1 LIDLGN
7 QIKVRFYSNY
17 KIDLNAE
24 YPCPC
29 RRKGRLLPIILT
41 DAMGCDRC
49 QQIFVV
55 TETGKEIEQLSSV
68 YPYKRRWRWTG
79 KRWVSK
85 GMWGMETYLPLII
98 WPLLVMLVISIPL
111 VIKLTG
117 GIGLFFGIIISLIL
131 FLLSLSFW
139 LIYRR

>member
-1 LIDLGN
+1 MPFHLN
-7 QIKVRFYSNY
+7 H
-17 KIDLNAE
+17 KIDLNDE

-41 DAMGCDRC
+41 EAMGCDRC

-79 KRWVSK
+79 KRWVIN
-85 GMWGMETYLPLII
+85 GMWRLEIYLPIITWLILI
-98 WPLLVMLVISIPL
+98 LLIISIPI
-111 VIKLTG
+111 VIKFSEGPT
-117 GIGLFFGIIISLIL
+117 LFFGIIIILVLIL
-131 FLLSLSFW
+131 VSLSLW
-139 LIYRR
+139 LSSRR